1 MSEINSNF
9 FIFNPYK
16 NWFAI
21 VLLFPIIILSL
32 FLISMYAFLIF
43 FEKMYVLIPFVI
55 LTILILLFVFKNL
68 LWTFF
73 GKIEVNIN
81 TTEFTITKKKLYSSK
96 SNYYYLEEIESV
108 DIKNL
113 FFLQS
118 IDKVPLFGG
127 IFLSLINF
135 SKKDSESIVIKYRNK
150 EIEIINHLTMEQ
162 AKSVVESLN
171 NLLNRT
177 N

>member
-1 MSEINSNF
+1 MTEINSDYF
-9 FIFNPYK
+9 VIKPHK

-21 VLLFPIIILSL
+21 VLSVPIIILSL
-32 FLISMYAFLIF
+32 FLTSLYALLIF
-43 FEKMYVLIPFVI
+43 FEKTYVLIPFVI
-55 LTILILLFVFKNL
+55 LMILILLFVFKNL

-81 TTEFTITKKKLYSSK
+81 TTELTITKKRLFSSKLY
-96 SNYYYLEEIESV
+96 YYYLEEIESV

-113 FFLQS
+113 YSLQS
-118 IDKVPLFGG
+118 INKIPLFGG
-127 IFLSLINF
+127 VFLSMINV
-135 SKKDSESIVIKYRNK
+135 SKKNSESIVIKYRDR

-171 NLLNRT
+171 NF
-177 N
+177 